1 MSELTIPDDA
11 DGRAETNDTNHA
23 SRRLVAGALLLA
35 LLLCALMA
43 YWLWVL
49 RDHRLQFVTRQ
60 VLLQTSAASEQASV
74 VLGMV
79 DASLRET
86 AIDLREGRIDAA
98 NAHRT
103 LRLRLGAAPDVR
115 ALALTDREGR
125 VLASSWP
132 DLAPAVRSVPAPA
145 DAATLHIAA
154 PGPSPYDGHEAIVL
168 ARSVAE
174 PVAGMAQVV
183 AEVDNHF
190 VAAFFSRMVTAL
202 DARVGLFTL
211 DGTQLGGTV
220 DLDRI
225 APRRASNA
233 ALLNELLHAS
243 GAGAVT
249 MGDAFIAAQRVEGLP
264 LIVATTRDH
273 DPALAPWRDSVV
285 SAAIGTAAALAL
297 LGFMVWRLD
306 RETRARVQAQGALAR
321 TRERTRLAFEAAQ
334 EGTWA
339 WDAGHDGLEL
349 SPRMAELLGVA
360 GTHIPQS
367 ALRCDP
373 VHPDDRGLV
382 DAALAAHLAGQT
394 AQLGV
399 QFRVATG
406 AGTWRWVHVR
416 GRALRDAEGRVQS
429 VVGTASDESEAR
441 QRSEQLQELQSQLQR
456 TRRLESLGRL
466 AGGIAHDF
474 NNILAAILGYG
485 ELMQQQAA
493 PGSAA
498 ARHAEQIVR
507 AGERGRS
514 LVARILAFS
523 RGGSRAHTPL
533 VLEPVVIE
541 ALDLLAASLRPGVQ
555 LERELHAHDA
565 VVVGDATQLFEAVSN
580 LCANALHA
588 MPEGG
593 TLRVRVESLQ
603 TDSPRSLS
611 HGVLA
616 AGRHVCVSVSDT
628 GVGMD
633 RDVLEH
639 LFEPFFTTRA
649 PQVGTGLGL
658 AMVHGAVKEM
668 QGVIDVQSVPQRGSS
683 FALYFSRVDVDAD
696 ALPDPALLPA
706 PAAAPLGAG
715 QVVMVVDDEP
725 ALVALAEE
733 ALAGMGYEPVGFRD
747 PAQALAALRAAPER
761 FDAVLTDQIMPG
773 MTGTELA
780 RAVQALRP
788 GLPILLASGFGG
800 ARLDEQAADAGVTA
814 VLQKPLRQGELAEQ
828 LARLFAVHTARAD
841 FI

>member
-1 MSELTIPDDA
+1 MSQLPLLDTAGLRADMNDA
-11 DGRAETNDTNHA
+11 TTA
-23 SRRLVAGALLLA
+23 SRRLITGALLLA
-35 LLLCALMA
+35 VLLCALVA

-86 AIDLREGRIDAA
+86 ATDLREGRIDAA

-132 DLAPAVRSVPAPA
+132 DLAPDVRSVPASA
-145 DAATLHIAA
+145 DTATLHIAA
-154 PGPSPYDGHEAIVL
+154 PGPSPYDGHEAVVL

-220 DLDRI
+220 DLNRI
-225 APRRASNA
+225 APQRASNR
-233 ALLNELLHAS
+233 ALLDTLLNAS
-243 GAGAVT
+243 GTGAVT
-249 MGDAFIAAQRVEGLP
+249 MGDAFVAAQRVEGLP

-273 DPALAPWRDSVV
+273 DPALAPWRESVV

-306 RETRARVQAQGALAR
+306 RETRARLRAQAALAR
-321 TRERTRLAFEAAQ
+321 TRERTRLAFDAAQ

-339 WDAGHDGLEL
+339 WEAGHDGLEL

-373 VHPDDRGLV
+373 VHPEDRGLL

-394 AQLGV
+394 ALLGV

-406 AGTWRWVHVR
+406 PGTWRWVHVR
-416 GRALRDAEGRVQS
+416 GRALRDAQGRVQS
-429 VVGTASDESEAR
+429 VVGTASDESESR
-441 QRSEQLQELQSQLQR
+441 QRGEQLQELQSQLQR

-507 AGERGRS
+507 AGERGRN

-523 RGGSRAHTPL
+523 RGGSRVHTPL

-541 ALDLLAASLRPGVQ
+541 ALDLLAASLRPGVL

-611 HGVLA
+611 HGVLP

-683 FALYFSRVDVDAD
+683 FALYFSRVDAD
-696 ALPDPALLPA
+696 ALPGTALLPA
-706 PAAAPLGAG
+706 PAAAPQGAG

-733 ALAGMGYEPVGFRD
+733 ALAGLGYEPVGFRD
-747 PAQALAALRAAPER
+747 PALALAALRAAPDR

-780 RAVQALRP
+780 RAIQALRP

-828 LARLFAVHTARAD
+828 LARLFVARAD
-841 FI
+841 FN

>member
-1 MSELTIPDDA
+1 MTQLPPLTGTDLQDE
-11 DGRAETNDTNHA
+11 DRA
-23 SRRLVAGALLLA
+23 SRRLVGGALALA
-35 LLLCALMA
+35 VLICALMA
-43 YWLWVL
+43 YWLGVL
-49 RDHRLQFVTRQ
+49 YDHRLQFVTRQ

-86 AIDLREGRIDAA
+86 ATDLSEGRIDAA

-103 LRLRLGAAPDVR
+103 LRLRMGAAPDVR
-115 ALALTDREGR
+115 ALALADRDGR
-125 VLASSWP
+125 VLASSWGETP
-132 DLAPAVRSVPAPA
+132 PTARTQPAAS
-145 DAATLHIAA
+145 DTETLHIAA
-154 PGPSPYDGHEAIVL
+154 PAPSAYDGRDAVEL

-174 PVAGMAQVV
+174 PVGGMAQVV
-183 AEVDNHF
+183 AEVDNRF
-190 VAAFFSRMVTAL
+190 VATFFSRMVTAL

-220 DLDRI
+220 DLNRI
-225 APRRASNA
+225 APGRTSNGALLEELVRASGTGTVA
-233 ALLNELLHAS
+233 
-243 GAGAVT
+243 
-249 MGDAFIAAQRVEGLP
+249 MGDAFVAAQRVEGLP
-264 LIVATTRDH
+264 LIVATTRDRAT
-273 DPALAPWRDSVV
+273 ALAPWRDSVV
-285 SAAIGTAAALAL
+285 SAGIGTTVALAL
-297 LGFMVWRLD
+297 LGFMVWRLE
-306 RETRARVQAQGALAR
+306 RETRARVQAQAALAR

-334 EGTWA
+334 EGTWS
-339 WDAGHDGLEL
+339 WDVALDTLDL
-349 SPRMAELLGVA
+349 SPRMAELLGVPLA
-360 GTHIPQS
+360 CVSRELLRGEHIH
-367 ALRCDP
+367 R
-373 VHPDDRGLV
+373 DDRSLV
-382 DAALAAHLAGQT
+382 DQALAAHLAGQS
-394 AQLGV
+394 AQVGV
-399 QFRVATG
+399 QFRVV
-406 AGTWRWVHVR
+406 AGPSVWRWVHLR
-416 GRALRDAEGRVQS
+416 GRALRDAEGQVQCI
-429 VVGTASDESEAR
+429 VGTASDETEAR
-441 QRSEQLQELQSQLQR
+441 NRSEQLQELQSQLQR

-493 PGSAA
+493 PGTAA

-523 RGGSRAHTPL
+523 RGGLRAHTPL
-533 VLEPVVIE
+533 VLAPVVNE
-541 ALDLLAASLRPGVQ
+541 ALDLLAASLRPGVH
-555 LERELHAHDA
+555 LLRELHAADA

-593 TLRVRVESLQ
+593 TLRVRVETLE
-603 TDSPRSLS
+603 TDTPRGLS
-611 HGVLA
+611 HGTLVP
-616 AGRHVCVSVSDT
+616 GRYVCVSVSDT

-668 QGVIDVQSVPQRGSS
+668 HGVIDVQSVPERGSS
-683 FALYFSRVDVDAD
+683 FALYFSRVDAD
-696 ALPDPALLPA
+696 VQAD
-706 PAAAPLGAG
+706 AAAPPAAPDGAG

-733 ALAGMGYEPVGFRD
+733 VLAGLGYEPVGFRD
-747 PAQALAALRAAPER
+747 PALALAALREAPNR
-761 FDAVLTDQIMPG
+761 FDALVTDQIMPG

-780 RAVQALRP
+780 RAVHALRP
-788 GLPILLASGFGG
+788 DLPILLASGFGG
-800 ARLDEQAADAGVTA
+800 ARLDEQARDAGVTA

-828 LARLFAVHTARAD
+828 LAQVFGAEQAVG
-841 FI
+841 FN